1 MHTAAELVNPMTA
14 AEAGKLCTHEGCGK
28 PAIYA
33 YTWAWGETGKC
44 CADHQFELQQKAEQL
59 ARTISF
65 VPLDAG
71 IAPAVERDERIGYN
85 AKILTLEEELAASR
99 ARGLELY
106 TVNTKL
112 AEEGRLLMARNNDL
126 GRRLDASQSHALEL
140 EQRNAELLSA
150 NGERQEEIDRLRAF
164 LPSDEHG

>member
-1 MHTAAELVNPMTA
+1 MRQA
-14 AEAGKLCTHEGCGK
+14 

-99 ARGLELY
+99 ALGLGVVHREHQACPRRGVY
-106 TVNTKL
+106 
-112 AEEGRLLMARNNDL
+112 
-126 GRRLDASQSHALEL
+126 
-140 EQRNAELLSA
+140 
-150 NGERQEEIDRLRAF
+150 
-164 LPSDEHG
+164 